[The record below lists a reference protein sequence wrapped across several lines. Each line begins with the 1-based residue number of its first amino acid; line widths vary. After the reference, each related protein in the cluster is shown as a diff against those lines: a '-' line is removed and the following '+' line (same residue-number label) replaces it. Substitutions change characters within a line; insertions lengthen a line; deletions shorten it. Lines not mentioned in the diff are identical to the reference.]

1 MTESF
6 ARSILYPCSKCD
18 KVPQV
23 VIVPNTDI
31 GSDGYNWHVECPEC
45 GERSEDRT
53 APSEAIKVWN
63 DTHPKEGCR

>member
-6 ARSILYPCSKCD
+6 ARSILYPCLKCD
-18 KVPQV
+18 EVPQI

-31 GSDGYNWHVECPEC
+31 GSEGYKWHVECPEC

-53 APSEAIKVWN
+53 TPSEAIKLWN
-63 DTHPKEGCR
+63 DTHPKEGYR